1 MPTAVSVRPAETRPA
16 PRPAP
21 RPVPDV
27 LAAVDLGS
35 NSFHMVVARYSHGQ
49 LVIIDRLREMVR
61 LAAGVAENGRIDK
74 DVSAR
79 ALACLQ
85 RFGQRL
91 RDMHADSVRVVGT
104 NALRLAHKKQ
114 AFLERAREA
123 LGHPIEIIAGME
135 EARLIYSGVAHT
147 MPTEPG
153 KRLVVDIGGGS
164 TELII
169 GEGLNPLELESLQM
183 GCVSLSERFFRDGK
197 ISAKRFERARLAAR
211 LELEPVQAA
220 FRRRGWDNSA
230 GSSGTVRAIGE
241 VIRALEPSAVAITA
255 AGITRAIEYCVDAG
269 HTRELSL
276 EPITEDRR
284 PVFPG
289 GLAIL
294 AEVFSVLDIRDMRI
308 AEGAMREGLLY
319 DMLGRYKHEDAR
331 ERTVRAMQQRY
342 HVDVSQ
348 AERVEATVRNFLEQ
362 ARGTWKLE
370 EPLAHLALK
379 WAARLHEIGLDVSHS
394 GYPPRRLSAR
404 ERRHAG
410 ISARGAAAARAI
422 GRRSPPQARARRP
435 RGAGAPL
442 GPQRALPDRA
452 AAARGAAAPR
462 AQRHGAAADRSGGHR
477 EVTRGALSGPL
488 ARGASAHLG
497 RPAAGGGLPARQR
510 LSHAGVQPLRAVPG
524 RAAHTVAAGPAAY
537 TASSSDWAFSAR
549 SLPRLM
555 RW

>member
-1 MPTAVSVRPAETRPA
+1 LRVPPAVTARLAEAKSVVRAA
-16 PRPAP
+16 L
-21 RPVPDV
+21 RPVPEV

-35 NSFHMVVARYSHGQ
+35 NSFHMVVARHSHGQ

-74 DVSAR
+74 DVAAR
-79 ALACLQ
+79 ALACLE

-91 RDMHADSVRVVGT
+91 RDMRADSVRVVGT

-147 MPTEPG
+147 MPSEPG
-153 KRLVVDIGGGS
+153 KRLVVDVGGGS

-169 GEGLNPLELESLQM
+169 GEGLTPLELESLQM
-183 GCVSLSERFFRDGK
+183 GCVSISEKFFRDGK

-220 FRRRGWDNSA
+220 FRRRGWDTSA
-230 GSSGTVRAIGE
+230 GSSGTVRAIGDA
-241 VIRALEPSAVAITA
+241 IRTLDPQALTVTPEGLKRIT
-255 AGITRAIEYCVDAG
+255 EYCIDAG
-269 HTRELSL
+269 HTRELNL

-294 AEVFSVLDIRDMRI
+294 AEVFSVLDVKDMRI

-319 DMLGRYKHEDAR
+319 DMLGRYKREDAR
-331 ERTVRAMQQRY
+331 ERTVRAMQERY
-342 HVDVSQ
+342 HVDLEQ

-362 ARGTWKLE
+362 TRESWRLE

-394 GYPPRRLSAR
+394 GY
-404 ERRHAG
+404 H
-410 ISARGAAAARAI
+410 
-422 GRRSPPQARARRP
+422 
-435 RGAGAPL
+435 
-442 GPQRALPDRA
+442 
-452 AAARGAAAPR
+452 
-462 AQRHGAAADRSGGHR
+462 RHGAYLLENGDMPGFPR
-477 EVTRGALSGPL
+477 EEQRLL
-488 ARGASAHLG
+488 ARLVGAHRRKLALEGVEELVPPWDRTALYLIVLLRLAVLLHRG
-497 RPAAGGGLPARQR
+497 RSSTALPAIELTATPRSLEMRFPARWLNEHPLTSADLQQE
-510 LSHAGVQPLRAVPG
+510 VEYLRASGFRLRV
-524 RAAHTVAAGPAAY
+524 
-537 TASSSDWAFSAR
+537 FSAR
-549 SLPRLM
+549 
-555 RW
+555 

>member
-1 MPTAVSVRPAETRPA
+1 VPQVTASARVPETRA
-16 PRPAP
+16 TPRNAT

-27 LAAVDLGS
+27 FAAVDLGS
-35 NSFHMVVARYSHGQ
+35 NSFHMVVARHSHGQ

-74 DVSAR
+74 DVAAR
-79 ALACLQ
+79 ALGCLQ

-147 MPTEPG
+147 MPSEPG
-153 KRLVVDIGGGS
+153 KRLVADIGGGS

-183 GCVSLSERFFRDGK
+183 GCVSWSERFFRDGK

-211 LELEPVQAA
+211 LELEPVQAE
-220 FRRRGWDNSA
+220 FRRRGWDSCA
-230 GSSGTVRAIGE
+230 GSSGTVRAIGD
-241 VIRALEPSAVAITA
+241 VIRILDPSALTITP
-255 AGITRAIEYCVDAG
+255 AGIARAIEYCVDAG
-269 HTRELSL
+269 HTRELTL

-294 AEVFSVLDIRDMRI
+294 AEIFSVLDIKEMRI

-319 DMLGRYKHEDAR
+319 DMLGRYRREDAR

-342 HVDVSQ
+342 HVDVAQ
-348 AERVEATVRNFLEQ
+348 AERIEATAGNFLEQ
-362 ARGTWKLE
+362 AREAWKLE

-379 WAARLHEIGLDVSHS
+379 WAAQLHEIGLDVSHS
-394 GYPPRRLSAR
+394 GY
-404 ERRHAG
+404 H
-410 ISARGAAAARAI
+410 
-422 GRRSPPQARARRP
+422 
-435 RGAGAPL
+435 
-442 GPQRALPDRA
+442 
-452 AAARGAAAPR
+452 
-462 AQRHGAAADRSGGHR
+462 RHGAYLLENGDMPGFPREEQRLLARLVGAHRRKLALEGVEELVPPWDRSALYLIVLLRLAVLLHR
-477 EVTRGALSGPL
+477 GRSSTALPSIELSATSRSLEMRFPAGWLREHPLTSADLQQEVDYLRLSGFRL
-488 ARGASAHLG
+488 RVFSG
-497 RPAAGGGLPARQR
+497 R
-510 LSHAGVQPLRAVPG
+510 
-524 RAAHTVAAGPAAY
+524 
-537 TASSSDWAFSAR
+537 
-549 SLPRLM
+549 
-555 RW
+555 